1 MSLADG
7 VGSHSHHR
15 SSLCIFSFLVRFVY
29 LLFDSG
35 MKKLRQFLSPTY
47 DSGGGGFHSLTSP
60 AFVFWPFYPRWGYWL
75 RVVVLSAWLSRM
87 RSRVDRLMLSEIEAK
102 TWKTNEMVVL
112 DFFNPMFGGLMALMR
127 YRYWSFESS
136 PKMSLNLVG
145 FRWNTVWFRQW
156 RRDRDMMTC
165 VFLAVED

>member
-1 MSLADG
+1 MSPADG

-15 SSLCIFSFLVRFVY
+15 SSLCFFLFLFALYIFFLTPRWRSFVSSYRRLMTLGVEAFIALRRR
-29 LLFDSG
+29 LLFF
-35 MKKLRQFLSPTY
+35 R
-47 DSGGGGFHSLTSP
+47 
-60 AFVFWPFYPRWGYWL
+60 PFYPRWGYWL

-87 RSRVDRLMLSEIEAK
+87 RSRVDRLMLSEIETK